1 MMKSIA
7 AACVAAALGW
17 GAALIPL
24 SAHAAD
30 ESPPDRLTVL
40 DMVLGTGAIAAENTA
55 VTVHYTGWLLDGT
68 KFDSSHDRNQP
79 FTFTLGA
86 GQVIPGWDQG
96 VIGMKVGG
104 KRELTIPPQLAYG
117 ARGAGNVIPPNAALR
132 FEVEL
137 LSVEAAKFQSIGNA
151 ELKALMERGVIV
163 LDIRR
168 PEEWAETGTVPGAQR
183 LMAFGKDGQFAQS
196 FPNALEKLIK
206 QDDEV
211 VLICRSGRRSLVLA
225 RAMTEQGGYTKVY
238 THETGMIGWVEA
250 GNPVEK

>member
-7 AACVAAALGW
+7 AALFGVV
-17 GAALIPL
+17 L
-24 SAHAAD
+24 SWLPAHAAD
-30 ESPPDRLTVL
+30 ESPPDKLTAL
-40 DMVLGTGAIAAENTA
+40 DMVMGTGAIATEKSS

-86 GQVIPGWDQG
+86 GQVLPGWDQG
-96 VIGMKVGG
+96 VVGMKVGG
-104 KRELTIPPQLAYG
+104 TRELTIPPELAYG
-117 ARGAGNVIPPNAALR
+117 ARGACGVIPPNAALR

-137 LSVEAAKFQSIGNA
+137 LAVEGPKFQSIGNA
-151 ELKALMERGVIV
+151 ELKALMERGVTV

-168 PEEWAETGTVPGAQR
+168 PDEWAETGTVPGAQR

-196 FPNALEKLIK
+196 FPDALEKLIE

-238 THETGMIGWVEA
+238 THATGMNGWIEA

>member
-1 MMKSIA
+1 
-7 AACVAAALGW
+7 
-17 GAALIPL
+17 
-24 SAHAAD
+24 
-30 ESPPDRLTVL
+30 
-40 DMVLGTGAIAAENTA
+40 
-55 VTVHYTGWLLDGT
+55 
-68 KFDSSHDRNQP
+68 
-79 FTFTLGA
+79 
-86 GQVIPGWDQG
+86 
-96 VIGMKVGG
+96 MKVGG

-117 ARGAGNVIPPNAALR
+117 TRGAGNVIPPNAALR

-238 THETGMIGWVEA
+238 THETGMIGWIEA